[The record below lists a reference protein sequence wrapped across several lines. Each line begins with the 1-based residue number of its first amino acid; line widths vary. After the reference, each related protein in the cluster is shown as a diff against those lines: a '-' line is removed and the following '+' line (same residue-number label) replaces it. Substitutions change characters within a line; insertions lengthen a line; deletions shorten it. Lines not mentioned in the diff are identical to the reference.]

1 MKNTPKVRF
10 KGNPTFEMESLEE
23 SSDGTIVANLRP
35 IQTPIDE
42 LEWAESGT
50 YFTQVVPSGD
60 LTVDVTAF
68 KLED

>member
-1 MKNTPKVRF
+1 MKNTPKVRI

-23 SSDGTIVANLRP
+23 TPNGVIVANLRSMQ
-35 IQTPIDE
+35 IPIDK

-50 YFTQVVPSGD
+50 YFTQAVPSGD
-60 LTVDVTAF
+60 VTVDVTAF